1 MGENHNMEEMFSRLG
16 FDYNELY
23 RKYGGTGAWYDMM
36 KEIEQVIGD
45 GNKITT
51 SPHYLTIQNYSKLLG
66 KYIITDG
73 EYQITQIEE
82 SPHTYDIEGLF
93 NSELIKVNIER
104 EWNEEWKGY
113 LITFRSGMIID
124 RKYVTKVAFASP
136 SEFTSQIES
145 FIFNNL
151 ISLPF

>member
-1 MGENHNMEEMFSRLG
+1 MKETAEDLFKRLG
-16 FDYNELY
+16 FDYNELHK
-23 RKYGGTGAWYDMM
+23 KYGGTSAWYDMM
-36 KEIEQVIGD
+36 KEIGQVVGD
-45 GNKITT
+45 GDMIIKT
-51 SPHYLTIQNYSKLLG
+51 PHYLTIQNYSKLLG

-82 SPHTYDIEGLF
+82 LPRTYDIEGLF
-93 NSELIKVNIER
+93 NSEIINVHIER

-113 LITFRSGMIID
+113 LITFESGTITD
-124 RKYVTKVAFASP
+124 RKYVTKTAFASP